1 MKVITTIFFDVG
13 GVCLTNGWD
22 HISREKSTKKFS
34 LDYEEMERRHRPL
47 FKKFEKGKLSLD
59 EYLNEVVFFKER
71 NFSKSDFIEFMHS
84 QSKVFDSTLKLLE
97 KLANKKKYLL
107 ATLNNESRELNKY
120 RLNKFNLIKYF
131 NCFFSSCYLGA
142 RKPEQEIFYAATHIL
157 QKDPEECLFIDDR
170 EENYTA
176 ATNYGLNTI
185 LLNEPANLQVK
196 LEENNI
202 EI

>member
-1 MKVITTIFFDVG
+1 VKNITTIFFDVG

-22 HISREKSTKKFS
+22 NISREKATIKFS
-34 LDYEEMERRHRPL
+34 LDYEEMERRHKPL
-47 FKKFEKGKLSLD
+47 FKKFEKGKVSLD
-59 EYLNEVVFFKER
+59 KYLDTVIFFKER

-84 QSKVFDSTLKLLE
+84 QSKAIDSTFKILKTL
-97 KLANKKKYLL
+97 KSARKYQLV
-107 ATLNNESRELNKY
+107 TLNNESRELNRY
-120 RLNKFNLIKYF
+120 RINKFKLDKYF
-131 NCFFSSCYLGA
+131 DCFFSSCYLGT

-170 EENYTA
+170 KENYTA

-185 LLNEPANLQVK
+185 LLDAPANLRVR
-196 LEENNI
+196 LEEYKI

>member
-1 MKVITTIFFDVG
+1 MKKITTIFFDVG

-22 HISREKSTKKFS
+22 HVSRQKATIKFS
-34 LDYEEMERRHRPL
+34 LDYEEMERRHKTL
-47 FKKFEKGKLSLD
+47 FEKFEKGKLSLD

-71 NFSKSDFIEFMHS
+71 TFSKSDFIEFMHS
-84 QSKVFDSTLKLLE
+84 QSKAIDSTFKILETLKS
-97 KLANKKKYLL
+97 ANKYQLV
-107 ATLNNESRELNKY
+107 TLNNESRELNKF
-120 RLNKFNLIKYF
+120 RINKFDLAKYF
-131 NCFFSSCYLGA
+131 ECFFSSCYLGA

-170 EENYTA
+170 KENYTA

-185 LLNEPANLQVK
+185 LLDTPANLQVR
-196 LEENNI
+196 LEEHKI

>member
-1 MKVITTIFFDVG
+1 MKNITTIFFDVG

-22 HISREKSTKKFS
+22 NISREKATIKFS
-34 LDYEEMERRHRPL
+34 LDYEEMERRHKPL
-47 FKKFEKGKLSLD
+47 FKKFEKGKVSLD
-59 EYLNEVVFFKER
+59 KYLDTVIFFKER

-84 QSKVFDSTLKLLE
+84 QSKAIDSTFKILKTL
-97 KLANKKKYLL
+97 KSARKYQLV
-107 ATLNNESRELNKY
+107 TLNNESRELNRY
-120 RLNKFNLIKYF
+120 RINKFKLDKYF
-131 NCFFSSCYLGA
+131 DCFFSSCYLGT

-170 EENYTA
+170 KENYTA

-185 LLNEPANLQVK
+185 LLDAPANLRVR
-196 LEENNI
+196 LEEYKI